1 MTIIFLPLEWL
12 NTTPQF
18 RRASSM
24 LRRLLHVNHILSVAN
39 AWDISNNPCT
49 VPSTRYYKTSPDL
62 SEFLALLGVGDHDER
77 NLRATVSTE
86 ES

>member
-24 LRRLLHVNHILSVAN
+24 LRRLIHVNHILSVAN
-39 AWDISNNPCT
+39 TWDISSNPCM
-49 VPSTRYYKTSPDL
+49 VPSIRYYKTSLDL
-62 SEFLALLGVGDHDER
+62 STFLALVGVGDHDENKSR
-77 NLRATVSTE
+77 SNRE
-86 ES
+86 Y